1 MKLRL
6 PTKLLAAVVAACS
19 VCSSFAI
26 TIIDAGEN
34 TTISAETT
42 GMYPILVIN
51 GGILTLNNVE
61 LLNIQNNSRISLGGN
76 GSKLVTSGSTS
87 IMPSLSSTGSNTIQN
102 GNTDASDLLIDT
114 LTVTTNID
122 DQGDPKATPLTIKN
136 MTESRTVVRF
146 LWAQDGAINIAAP
159 ERAGIWSETVLGTTG
174 TIQNSSA
181 DLIVTS
187 VGGATGS
194 NPHSAKMNR
203 LVLGGVGDYTDNQ
216 DGTFY
221 ENFAIRSMTLDGDG
235 SEVIL
240 ARDVVDIG
248 NNLPMGITTVTG
260 SLSGGGVIAAQGKQ
274 RLNLSGM
281 ESTTYS
287 GVLSDNKRKIANNRI
302 TFEDNPDN
310 VLSVSVYEADV
321 TLVNAPRYT
330 GFTMVSH
337 QSKLAFEAGEV
348 TLRDIQVSDTS
359 SLSFDGKLNL
369 AGNLWMEGQG
379 RLTTGGDMVL
389 KGDANSEEGYGNTIG
404 ASSSTPDD
412 VRIQIGGALV
422 GSLDETY
429 YIDGSTASD
438 GVNYVLTAAKGF
450 SGLKDSSFAVLA
462 EPETLQK
469 ADFWV
474 DLSDTGLLLNKLSI
488 SAAEAV
494 WKNTAGA
501 TWADG
506 ADGWTIGDTE
516 TDGNFTNN
524 SAVRFHD
531 LADDTVPTTHTVTVA
546 DDGVTAGDI
555 TVVAGKNSNYTLEG
569 GAATATKLTKYGAS
583 TLTLS
588 NANTINGDILL
599 NGGTL
604 VLNNVGALGGAGKLA
619 FGATSGQLKYGDGI
633 APTFETTVDDL
644 STRVSGVMRL
654 DLNGNKVTWTT
665 QAKNSTDW
673 LTDVTLSNSNT
684 DTVGALKTST
694 LPSGTLTLGKG
705 TEWVLNMSDGAFT
718 VPTALKGEGA
728 VRLSGGTAG
737 LILSSTGVPVS
748 LEAQEEFTG
757 KWIFDNYFEKNLDL
771 TQLGK
776 NATVVF
782 DNCASDTDRYF
793 KKVQEGICV
802 FEQNIELANGGLSL
816 KNGYSSSIYQFTGT
830 WTGDGNFTRNSATIK
845 DSYIFSGDMSGFA
858 GNMTFLPDY
867 SSNYDNKIVFGGPDG
882 AVFAMGNLNHV
893 SGTGTIT
900 SAGHVVYNYV
910 NDVQSANAY
919 AGTGTLIKKGTN
931 AMTLTKDVTIAN
943 VTIEG
948 GTLTLGAGVTQLTS
962 TSIANN
968 GALKFSLGSTDMAVN
983 SNISGNGGITH
994 AGSGNVTLNG
1004 DNTYQG
1010 NTIVSGGGTLTA
1022 TKDGSFGTG
1031 KFILTDGILDLGG
1044 KTMGNEMLLEKG
1056 SVLQAE
1062 QFNGVKNVTVKMT
1075 SGAGD
1080 MSLGGMG
1087 GSALKS
1093 IDTSA
1098 VNSATDSGPVISGI
1112 TGGMSLDKLA
1122 LTVRAGNIYIASN
1135 PEVLDLA
1142 SDRAEAVNLVQLGDS
1157 VDTVTVAASKL
1168 SFNLNNEATISLL
1181 KDLRSQNDHGVAGIA
1196 VTNGKLVVTGNIN
1209 DVSASPLLG
1218 YLGFAAIGKDDAALG
1233 WKDDGCFYMS
1243 GYTGKVYLVTDDA
1256 DTTNSHVIE
1265 AYGTMEPFESIAVE
1279 GGQTLKINL
1288 PGAPEADREGRGLEL
1303 KNLIADEGSHIL
1315 VTNTAG
1321 TGNALVDINS
1331 EISQNGGLIV
1341 SADLSGKNGVD
1352 FRKTGEGTTVVDGDI
1367 NTDGALIAGDG
1378 TLILNS
1384 KSVTTGSILLDG
1396 GVLDIANSITT
1407 GALGGTDG
1415 SLTIQDGKVLTLIG
1429 TDGSESVLSGVTV
1442 SGKTTWMLKG
1452 NANLKMGEGSR
1463 LSGQELEVREN
1474 AVFNMGAETHSVSSF
1489 NGDGTLKGEGG
1500 RLTVATDGSDVFSGQ
1515 LSGNGM
1521 VAKDGSGSLSLKTAG
1536 TSGIALSLNKGI
1548 LALSGSPDGH
1558 VAYAGLSTASGTT
1571 LKLAPGADGS
1581 SNMSMD
1587 LGSGNLELANNT
1599 RVELSV
1605 IPLVRAGMAGPVV
1618 TTQGNVSVGSG
1629 SLFVLG
1635 CGEEYK
1641 NPESFSDLSMV
1652 LFKGSQASL
1661 GDHVTVEGKGL
1672 FLAYYTDLALVNDG
1686 AGSIVLTGRQQ
1697 DDNIFLRVAQSSNA
1711 RAGAE
1716 LAWDAR
1722 MAVSESSVLGSALA
1736 AMADSVYSADSSTVS
1751 KSLAAMAGSS
1761 IPSLLTA
1768 QKDMLRTQLSQLRNR
1783 TVFMGTSQG
1792 FETKDLP
1799 YYNMW
1804 VQATGNYSQL
1814 DADGDDSGYKMN
1826 SWGGMLGMDCDVTR
1840 NLTLGAALTVSYG
1853 DFTSNDVD
1861 HLSADTEYYYLSM
1874 FGRYQSKAWGH
1885 TLILTGGWNNA
1896 DMDRTVAYDGGSYTA
1911 KAKPTGFGFGAMY
1924 ELTYDIPG
1932 DDNGN
1937 TVWQPLFNASVIRA
1951 NLNDFCENSAGD
1963 AGLDVRDLSGTLA
1976 TLALGGRVVT
1986 VGGENMFGR
1995 GSIFHLRL
2003 NVAQDFGDTRS
2014 EAKVN
2019 LLGNAGFSQKVRASE
2034 AGTTAIQAG
2043 AGMAVP
2049 VGVDAAI
2056 YLDFNLDARSRQ
2068 IALDAS
2074 LGYRVQL

>member
-19 VCSSFAI
+19 ACSSFAI
-26 TIIDAGEN
+26 TIIDTGEN

-42 GMYPILVIN
+42 GMYPIIVLD
-51 GGILTLNNVE
+51 GGTLTLNNV
-61 LLNIQNNSRISLGGN
+61 SL
-76 GSKLVTSGSTS
+76 KLVNDDEYYIDLDGGGAKLITSGSTS
-87 IMPSLSSTGSNTIQN
+87 IMPWLTSIGSNTIQN
-102 GNTDASDLLIDT
+102 GNTDASDLLIDH
-114 LTVTTNID
+114 LTVSAANGHYDNPLT
-122 DQGDPKATPLTIKN
+122 TPLTIKN
-136 MTESRTVVRF
+136 MTGSRTVVNR
-146 LWAQDGAINIAAP
+146 LQAQMGAINIAAP
-159 ERAGIWSETVLGTTG
+159 DRTGVWSETLLGTTG
-174 TIQNSSA
+174 IEQQSSA
-181 DLIVTS
+181 AIIVNS
-187 VGGATGS
+187 IGGATGS
-194 NPHSAKMNR
+194 NPSAAKMNR
-203 LVLGGVGDYTDNQ
+203 LVLGGIGNYTEEN
-216 DGTFY
+216 GSFY
-221 ENFAIRSMTLDGDG
+221 ENYAILSLALTGDG
-235 SEVIL
+235 SEIVL
-240 ARDVVDIG
+240 ARDVAFPD
-248 NNLPMGITTVTG
+248 NDNPMGLTTVTG
-260 SLSGGGVIAAQGKQ
+260 GLTGGGVISAQGHQ
-274 RLNLSGM
+274 RLNLSGIA
-281 ESTTYS
+281 STTYD
-287 GVLSDNKRKIANNRI
+287 GVLSDNKRTIANNRI

-321 TLVNAPRYT
+321 TLTSAPRYT
-330 GFTMVSH
+330 GFTLVSAS
-337 QSKLAFEAGEV
+337 SKLTFKANDV
-348 TLRDIQVSDTS
+348 TLHEIHVADTS
-359 SLSFDGKLNL
+359 SLVFAGKLNL
-369 AGNLWMEGQG
+369 ASYIWITDQG
-379 RLTTGGDMVL
+379 SLTTGGDLVF
-389 KGDANSEEGYGNTIG
+389 KGNEDPSNMLISAPF
-404 ASSSTPDD
+404 ASTLDT
-412 VRIQIGGALV
+412 VHIKIGGALV
-422 GSLDETY
+422 GSAEETY

-438 GVNYVLTAAKGF
+438 GAGYVLSAAKGF
-450 SGLKDSSFAVLA
+450 SGLTESSFTVLA
-462 EPETLQK
+462 SSETLK
-469 ADFWV
+469 KSDFWV
-474 DLSDTGLLLNKLSI
+474 DLSDTGLILNKLSI
-488 SAAEAV
+488 TDTEAV
-494 WKNTAGA
+494 WKNAAEA

-506 ADGWTIGDTE
+506 AAGWTIGDTE

-531 LADDTVPTTHTVTVA
+531 LADDTVPATHTVTVA

-555 TVVAGKNSNYTLEG
+555 TVVAGKNSNYTLAG

-604 VLNNVGALGGAGKLA
+604 VLNNVGALGGTGKLS

-718 VPTALKGEGA
+718 VPAALKGEGA
-728 VRLSGGTAG
+728 VRLSGGTVG

-793 KKVQEGICV
+793 KQGTYV

-816 KNGYSSSIYQFTGT
+816 KNGYSSSSYQFTGT
-830 WTGDGNFTRNSATIK
+830 WAGDGNFTRNSANIK

-867 SSNYDNKIVFGGPDG
+867 SSTYDNKIVFGGADG

-948 GTLTLGAGVTQLTS
+948 GILTLGAGVTQLTS

-1022 TKDGSFGTG
+1022 TKDGSFGIG

-1196 VTNGKLVVTGNIN
+1196 VTNGKLDVTGNIN

-1233 WKDDGCFYMS
+1233 WKDDGCLYMS

-1279 GGQTLKINL
+1279 GDQTLKINL

-1415 SLTIQDGKVLTLIG
+1415 SLTIQDGKVLTLTG

-1515 LSGNGM
+1515 LSGNGT

-1672 FLAYYTDLALVNDG
+1672 FLVYYTDLALVNDG

>member
-19 VCSSFAI
+19 VCSSYAVSYVSE
-26 TIIDAGEN
+26 GE
-34 TTISAETT
+34 TVTISR
-42 GMYPILVIN
+42 MSDDDWPIRIE
-51 GGILTLNNVE
+51 GGTLILNNVQLNRAAE
-61 LLNIQNNSRISLGGN
+61 LHGIQYMGGS
-76 GSKLVTSGSTS
+76 SKIQTTGSTE
-87 IMPSLSSTGSNTIQN
+87 INCNLSNSGGAYLVLEN
-102 GNTDASDLLIDT
+102 GNTDASDLIINRLDLYLYNGYPDT
-114 LTVTTNID
+114 NVV
-122 DQGDPKATPLTIKN
+122 IKN
-136 MTESRTVVRF
+136 MSGSRTVIRE
-146 LWAQDGAINIAAP
+146 LAAYNNGVGTVNLTVDVP
-159 ERAGIWSETVLGTTG
+159 TRAGEWSETILGTEENNQSCLCYLTVRSDDAA
-174 TIQNSSA
+174 I
-181 DLIVTS
+181 
-187 VGGATGS
+187 GS
-194 NPHSAKMNR
+194 NPQSSRKNR
-203 LVLGGVGDYTDNQ
+203 IVLGGLEYNKFDSINLVGTGTD
-216 DGTFY
+216 
-221 ENFAIRSMTLDGDG
+221 L
-235 SEVIL
+235 VL
-240 ARDVVDIG
+240 ARTKSVTY
-248 NNLPMGITTVTG
+248 LPGYRDWYYTSTR
-260 SLSGGGVIAAQGKQ
+260 SLSGHGTISAKGKQ
-274 RLNLSGM
+274 FLVFGDSNYGEDSVFD
-281 ESTTYS
+281 
-287 GVLSDNKRKIANNRI
+287 GVLSDNGRTIVNNRI
-302 TFEDNPDN
+302 AYSSSDPEGQNQLGIRVVYNSLTLSQQPQYSGPTLVEIGGELNITASKQSDFHTIVSVGLGSSMSVAGDMSMDGVLNIGLTSGITTTSPGIGTLIVKGNLILKSGASFDCYLEQDEDNAHVQIDGQLVGVQDASYEITDTRGIHEGSN
-310 VLSVSVYEADV
+310 VL
-321 TLVNAPRYT
+321 
-330 GFTMVSH
+330 
-337 QSKLAFEAGEV
+337 
-348 TLRDIQVSDTS
+348 
-359 SLSFDGKLNL
+359 
-369 AGNLWMEGQG
+369 
-379 RLTTGGDMVL
+379 L
-389 KGDANSEEGYGNTIG
+389 K
-404 ASSSTPDD
+404 
-412 VRIQIGGALV
+412 
-422 GSLDETY
+422 
-429 YIDGSTASD
+429 
-438 GVNYVLTAAKGF
+438 AAKGF
-450 SGLKDSSFAVLA
+450 SNLNEASFVIDDTNKMGADYWVELSPTAVII
-462 EPETLQK
+462 
-469 ADFWV
+469 
-474 DLSDTGLLLNKLSI
+474 NKLSFGD
-488 SAAEAV
+488 AEAI
-494 WKNTAGA
+494 WKNDSAA
-501 TWADG
+501 TWATG
-506 ADGWTIGDTE
+506 SGGWTIGDTE
-516 TDGNFTNN
+516 TDGSFTTGA
-524 SAVRFHD
+524 SVRFHD
-531 LADDTVPTTHTVTVA
+531 VDGDTVPATHTVTVA
-546 DDGVTAGDI
+546 ADGVTAGDI

-604 VLNNVGALGGAGKLA
+604 VLNNVGALGGTGKLA

-654 DLNGNKVTWTT
+654 DLNGNKVTWTA

-718 VPTALKGEGA
+718 VPAALKGEGA

-748 LEAQEEFTG
+748 VEAQEEFTG

-782 DNCASDTDRYF
+782 DNCSSDTDRYF
-793 KKVQEGICV
+793 ASGILT
-802 FEQNIELANGGLSL
+802 FEQNIELLNSGLTL
-816 KNGYSSSIYQFTGT
+816 RNGYSTAVYTFTGK
-830 WTGDGNFTRNSATIK
+830 WTGDGTFNRSSVIADT
-845 DSYIFSGDMSGFA
+845 YIFAGDMSEFA
-858 GNMTFLPDY
+858 GNMTTNANNSIF
-867 SSNYDNKIVFGGPDG
+867 FGGRDSAAWATG
-882 AVFAMGNLNHV
+882 DLNHV
-893 SGTGTIT
+893 TGTGAIT
-900 SAGHVVYNYV
+900 AGKEIVYFYS
-910 NDVQSANAY
+910 NDVKSANSY

-943 VTIEG
+943 ITIEG

-968 GALKFSLGSTDMAVN
+968 GALKFSLGSTNMAVN

-1080 MSLGGMG
+1080 MSLGGIG

-1279 GGQTLKINL
+1279 GDKTLKINL

-1415 SLTIQDGKVLTLIG
+1415 SLTIQDGKVLTLTG

-1515 LSGNGM
+1515 LSGNGT

-1587 LGSGNLELANNT
+1587 LGAGNLELANNT

-1672 FLAYYTDLALVNDG
+1672 FLVYYTDLALVNDG